1 MRPGRFP
8 RLISYALWAAFVA
21 LVVVVGV
28 VLLRAC
34 GLLTTLSAVVPGLG
48 WNFCRAA
55 PSALSAEASRGED
68 LSRLARRLELE
79 LARKNLECATL
90 PLPPVPPAPTKPSEA
105 TEAKPPAPTTTP
117 TPTPDPALKI
127 PDKPTEDYAFLKGC
141 WRTDPFKH
149 TPSHQPG
156 VSTYCFD
163 DKGNG
168 QLEFQRPGQPGYV
181 CRTTA
186 QARYEGQQLRIRDA
200 DATCSD
206 GGQWFADVLNCERA
220 QGDVA
225 QCSGSANTPAGPHSW
240 TVKMNRVP

>member
-1 MRPGRFP
+1 MRPGWFP
-8 RLISYALWAAFVA
+8 LLISYALWAAFVA
-21 LVVVVGV
+21 TVVVVGV

-34 GLLTTLSAVVPGLG
+34 GLLAPLSGVLPGLG

-55 PSALSAEASRGED
+55 PSALSAEAGRGEE
-68 LSRLARRLELE
+68 LGKLARRLELE
-79 LARKNLECATL
+79 LARKNLECASL
-90 PLPPVPPAPTKPSEA
+90 PLPPAQPAPAKPPPQA
-105 TEAKPPAPTTTP
+105 AEAKPLAPSP
-117 TPTPDPALKI
+117 PTPDPVLKI
-127 PDKPTEDYAFLKGC
+127 PDKPAEDYAFLKGC

-168 QLEFQRPGQPGYV
+168 QLEYQRPGQPGYV

-186 QARYEGQQLRIRDA
+186 QARFEGQQLRIRDA
-200 DATCSD
+200 DASCSD
-206 GGQWFADVLNCERA
+206 GGQWYADVLNCERA

-225 QCSGSANTPAGPHSW
+225 QCSGSANTPAGPHTW
-240 TVKMNRVP
+240 TVRMNRVP